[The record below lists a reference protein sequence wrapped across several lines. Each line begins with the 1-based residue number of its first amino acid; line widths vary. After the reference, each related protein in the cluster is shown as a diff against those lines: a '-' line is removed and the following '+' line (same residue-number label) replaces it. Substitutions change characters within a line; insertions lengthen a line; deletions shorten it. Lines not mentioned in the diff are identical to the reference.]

1 MSSHRSLRSPLFPA
15 FFVRTAFAITALIL
29 AGTSCRTRAAEVL
42 ARVGGSDVTVEE
54 IRAHVETLGAAEREA
69 LSRNP
74 ALLSQFVRL
83 YLTRQAVLREAL
95 AKKFEQQPAVKAQL
109 DRLRDEALTDLYLDS
124 VSRPPEGYPSDAEIE
139 PAYEANKPAFEVPR
153 QFRIAQIYVALPKGA
168 DRAAEEKARKRAEDV
183 SKKLKQKGAD
193 FAAVARAES
202 DDKQTAPQGGE
213 IGWLT
218 EAQLLP
224 GIRPTV
230 TSLAKDAVSD
240 PVRLDD
246 GWHIMKLLETRAAS
260 MRSLSE
266 VREGI
271 VTQLRA
277 SRARELK
284 QAYMAK
290 VLEQGA
296 PAINELALAKVL
308 AKGK

>member
-83 YLTRQAVLREAL
+83 YLTRQVVLREAL
-95 AKKFEQQPAVKAQL
+95 AKKFDQQPAVKAQL
-109 DRLRDEALTDLYLDS
+109 DRAHEEALTDLYLDS
-124 VSRPPEGYPSDAEIE
+124 VSQPPEGYPSDAEIQS
-139 PAYEANKPAFEVPR
+139 AYDANKAAFEVSR
-153 QFRIAQIYVALPKGA
+153 QYRVAQVYIALKKGA
-168 DRAAEEKARKRAEDV
+168 DKADEEKAKKRAEDV
-183 SKKLKQKGAD
+183 SKKLKAKGAD

-202 DDKQTAPQGGE
+202 DDKQSASQGGE

-230 TSLAKDAVSD
+230 ISLAKDAISE

-246 GWHIMKLLETRAAS
+246 GWHIMKLLETRAPS
-260 MRSLSE
+260 TRPLTE

-271 VTQLRA
+271 VAQLRA
-277 SRARELK
+277 SRARELR

-296 PAINELALAKVL
+296 PAINELALSKVL